1 MSISPSQRSTS
12 LERKCFAQVIR
23 HSKSIDLRQTNNKM
37 ISEYIDTFY
46 THRLIYFI
54 SGSVFVIS
62 VCLSSVCLSVI
73 HFVHSVVKR
82 SRKFTFFGEV
92 TLTLLNSDVN

>member
-12 LERKCFAQVIR
+12 LERKRFAQVIR

-62 VCLSSVCLSVI
+62 VCLSSVI